1 MWKYIVTG
9 LMIIT
14 GAYGFGYA
22 LCADF
27 RNELEQL
34 KIQRRI
40 LFNIESE
47 IVYLHRTLDEIFD
60 IVSEKTIY
68 PYNKFLLK
76 NAIAL
81 RERNGNGVSQ
91 IWNNNIC
98 MVENILNKKSITYLT
113 KIGKILGNEDIK
125 AQVGEI
131 KMLEKEIDD
140 EIECLEKQL
149 SQKEK
154 IIKTLSLLSGIFI
167 LIVFI

>member
-1 MWKYIVTG
+1 MWRYIVTD
-9 LMIIT
+9 LMIIS

-22 LCADF
+22 LCNDF
-27 RNELEQL
+27 RNDIEHL
-34 KIQRRI
+34 KMQRRI

-47 IVYLHRTLDEIFD
+47 IIYLHRTLDEIFEV
-60 IVSEKTIY
+60 ISEKTIY
-68 PYNKFLLK
+68 PYNKFLQK
-76 NAIAL
+76 NAKAL
-81 RERNGNGVSQ
+81 RERSGKGIIQ

-98 MVENILNKKSITYLT
+98 IIEKILNKKTIKYLI
-113 KIGKILGNEDIK
+113 KMGKILGNEDGN

-131 KMLEKEIDD
+131 KLLEKEIDD

-167 LIVFI
+167 LIVFL